1 MPNHLNGA
9 KNALLIYVAETNKT
23 SFVNGKYI
31 FVQGSPILNDI
42 SGILSGR
49 LSGISAHHV
58 PFYIK
63 AICFHHG
70 TQISLKTGKNKV
82 ENIVKETV
90 GEDMTIIG
98 GIPSWVQMYFEKIVQ
113 NQQTDFRS
121 IPKL

>member
-1 MPNHLNGA
+1 MEL

-58 PFYIK
+58 PFYMK
-63 AICFHHG
+63 RNM
-70 TQISLKTGKNKV
+70 L
-82 ENIVKETV
+82 
-90 GEDMTIIG
+90 
-98 GIPSWVQMYFEKIVQ
+98 PSWDTNIIEDWKTRLKI
-113 NQQTDFRS
+113 
-121 IPKL
+121 